1 MDKITFENLTIELT
15 RRCNMKCGHCL
26 RGEAQEVD
34 IDRKYIDSLLDQTEL
49 IGGMFFTGGE
59 PTLAL
64 DTMEYIA
71 NELCKKGIPVL
82 NLEMYVNGLIF
93 SKRFINIIKRYKEII
108 DISCSKCLSGGDK
121 YKPQAEVSRCIVG
134 IILDHYHEYH
144 DLCMENYSKYKDA
157 LLGYADVLKIM

>member
-64 DTMEYIA
+64 DTM
-71 NELCKKGIPVL
+71 
-82 NLEMYVNGLIF
+82 
-93 SKRFINIIKRYKEII
+93 
-108 DISCSKCLSGGDK
+108 
-121 YKPQAEVSRCIVG
+121 
-134 IILDHYHEYH
+134 
-144 DLCMENYSKYKDA
+144 
-157 LLGYADVLKIM
+157 